1 MKWVQHA
8 ARFPIRQYR
17 LQYQA
22 CLTRVSAAIFKAF
35 GMRARAYT
43 GPNVSM
49 VKRGK
54 WNAEKNAMQE
64 LLRPFT
70 MDLTCNSVE
79 ETEVD
84 VVVDAIKAVIVSD
97 GDDAMD
103 MFSVAAFLESIKEEE
118 EAAQAVYDPPPAA
131 AKAVDTGPKA
141 VPYINFEESVA
152 ELRQP
157 SAPRNWMLCALI
169 K

>member
-1 MKWVQHA
+1 
-8 ARFPIRQYR
+8 
-17 LQYQA
+17 
-22 CLTRVSAAIFKAF
+22 
-35 GMRARAYT
+35 
-43 GPNVSM
+43 M

-103 MFSVAAFLESIKEEE
+103 IFSVAAFLESIKEEE
-118 EAAQAVYDPPPAA
+118 EAAQKIHEPPPAGVIYT
-131 AKAVDTGPKA
+131 KTMD
-141 VPYINFEESVA
+141 FH
-152 ELRQP
+152 L
-157 SAPRNWMLCALI
+157 
-169 K
+169 